1 MSKIK
6 MLLNPGKALLLL
18 SVLAIP
24 PAHTQF
30 VSSLPQCI
38 QNCIDQSQDDNCE
51 VTDVACLCRASAGN
65 FLRDLVT
72 CMHGECDN
80 SLDNDLLLTP
90 LQLIC
95 EVAGAPIPESAISNA
110 ENQASSLA
118 AQVTTTVTLGGSSAT
133 EGSEATT
140 TVSVASSVSTKT
152 VTKTESG
159 STIYLIY
166 PITVGSTTTVSGN
179 PTTVTSISTE
189 VSIRTYTATNS
200 RGSTVTKTSTYTQS
214 TGEYLSGAASSSASS
229 TTTFTTSVQAVETSS
244 SLSSSA
250 SKTSAKNPANTNS
263 SPFTTTN
270 KNSGCRKDVGNWL
283 GLSVLLAVC
292 CLWF

>member
-1 MSKIK
+1 
-6 MLLNPGKALLLL
+6 MLPKPGKALLLL

-65 FLRDLVT
+65 FLPDLVT

-95 EVAGAPIPESAISNA
+95 EVAGIPIPESAIRNA
-110 ENQASSLA
+110 ENQASSLG

-133 EGSEATT
+133 GGSEATT

-152 VTKTESG
+152 VSKTESG

-179 PTTVTSISTE
+179 PVTVTSISIE
-189 VSIRTYTATNS
+189 VSIRTYTTTNS
-200 RGSTVTKTSTYTQS
+200 RGSTVTKTSTYTKS
-214 TGEYLSGAASSSASS
+214 TGGSLWGAASSSVSS
-229 TTTFTTSVQAVETSS
+229 IKTFTTSVQAVETSS
-244 SLSSSA
+244 SLSSVA
-250 SKTSAKNPANTNS
+250 SKTSTKNPANTNS

-270 KNSGCRKDVGNWL
+270 GNSGCRKDVGNWL
-283 GLSVLLAVC
+283 GLSVLLVVC

>member
-1 MSKIK
+1 MFS
-6 MLLNPGKALLLL
+6 NPRKALLLL
-18 SVLAIP
+18 SVLTIP
-24 PAHTQF
+24 LVHTQS
-30 VSSLPQCI
+30 VSDLPQCV
-38 QNCIDQSQDDNCE
+38 QNCIDLSQDDNCS

-65 FLRDLVT
+65 FLPDLIT
-72 CMHGECDN
+72 CMHSECDN
-80 SLDNDLLLTP
+80 DLDNDLLLTP

-95 EVAGAPIPESAISNA
+95 EVAGAPIPASAIRNA

-133 EGSEATT
+133 GGAEATT
-140 TVSVASSVSTKT
+140 TVSVASSVSTET
-152 VTKTESG
+152 VTETESG

-166 PITVGSTTTVSGN
+166 PITVGSTTTVSGA
-179 PTTVTSISTE
+179 PSTVTSISTE
-189 VSIRTYTATNS
+189 ISVRTYTTTNS
-200 RGSTVTKTSTYTQS
+200 KGSTVTKTTTYTQS
-214 TGEYLSGAASSSASS
+214 TEDSPSGAASSSASS

-250 SKTSAKNPANTNS
+250 SRTSPKNPANTNS

-270 KNSGCRKDVGNWL
+270 GNSGCRKNSGNWL